1 MPAEAPVTVP
11 VVEVADA
18 TVATSVA
25 ELLQTPPA
33 VLLLKVVAAP
43 LQTSKPPEMAWTAGK
58 ALTVMVAVVLLAE
71 VHPALVT
78 TAL

>member
-1 MPAEAPVTVP
+1 MPAEAPGTVP

-18 TVATSVA
+18 TVATSVD

-43 LQTSKPPEMAWTAGK
+43 LQTSKPPVMADNTGGATTVS
-58 ALTVMVAVVLLAE
+58 ALSI
-71 VHPALVT
+71 
-78 TAL
+78 